1 MNWPTDGGPHT
12 AKTSFIEGRANLIK
26 KHFPD
31 SGGSLYFIINDRGKI
46 IAKGPRGGDIQVFQP
61 DKKINKKGK
70 KKYDKRD
77 KTKTILETTKPGH
90 KLKDSKLVKD
100 VDHLNQKISEIENE
114 REEEIKRLLFI
125 DKLKRLSKNMASPSQ
140 LFCLPLA

>member
-1 MNWPTDGGPHT
+1 MNGPSDGGPHT

-31 SGGSLYFIINDRGKI
+31 SGGSLHLIINDRGKI

-77 KTKTILETTKPGH
+77 KTKTILETTKTGH

-100 VDHLNQKISEIENE
+100 DDLNQKISEIENE
-114 REEEIKRLLFI
+114 REEIKRLLFT
-125 DKLKRLSKNMASPSQ
+125 DKLKRL
-140 LFCLPLA
+140 

>member
-1 MNWPTDGGPHT
+1 MNWPSDGGPHT

-31 SGGSLYFIINDRGKI
+31 SGGSLHLIINDRGKI

-77 KTKTILETTKPGH
+77 KTKTILETTKTGH

-100 VDHLNQKISEIENE
+100 DDLNQKISEIENE
-114 REEEIKRLLFI
+114 REEIKRLLFT
-125 DKLKRLSKNMASPSQ
+125 DKLKRL
-140 LFCLPLA
+140 